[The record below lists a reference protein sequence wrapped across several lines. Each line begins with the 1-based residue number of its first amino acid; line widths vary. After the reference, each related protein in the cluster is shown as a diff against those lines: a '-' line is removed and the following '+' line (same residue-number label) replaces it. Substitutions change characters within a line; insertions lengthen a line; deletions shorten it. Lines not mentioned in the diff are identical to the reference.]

1 MAVAGPSCRRPAG
14 RPAARRRRG
23 PWAAG
28 LGSRRDRGAVP
39 PVGPARP
46 LPPQA
51 RPPWLLPGPGVG
63 VAVTAIEDLV
73 SRKWLAEV
81 VSVEETSVQVQAA
94 FCQALEAEGLMDQ
107 VAARLDGTID
117 LAVDDPVRPI
127 LLALSL
133 IHPEWRADRA
143 CGVRPAA

>member
-63 VAVTAIEDLV
+63 LAVQRAPGPGG
-73 SRKWLAEV
+73 RGPA
-81 VSVEETSVQVQAA
+81 
-94 FCQALEAEGLMDQ
+94 
-107 VAARLDGTID
+107 VAAAATAGPQRPPAVPGLGGVPARDVVD
-117 LAVDDPVRPI
+117 LR
-127 LLALSL
+127 
-133 IHPEWRADRA
+133 
-143 CGVRPAA
+143 